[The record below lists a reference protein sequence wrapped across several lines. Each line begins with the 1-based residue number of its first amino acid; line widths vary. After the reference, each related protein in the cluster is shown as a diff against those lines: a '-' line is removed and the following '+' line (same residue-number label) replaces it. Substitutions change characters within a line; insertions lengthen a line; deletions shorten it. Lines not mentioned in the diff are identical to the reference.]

1 MREVKEEF
9 FMEEEEYM
17 PLDPQAYELEENY
30 KLFKESSM
38 YIKRNDLYL
47 PSIDAV
53 VIKTLPPG
61 VYTIHQGNDLFAK
74 NLPKIEDKL
83 YNFKDSVSE
92 EVLREINDFWSKS
105 SKFKEFDLIH
115 KRGILLEGPPGT
127 GKSSIINL
135 LCEQLVSKGGV
146 VFKLRNER
154 NFESYLDYIKLFKKI
169 EPNRNFITIIE
180 DIDTYDHI
188 KTDLLDLLDGK
199 TQFNGHIVL
208 ATTNNSGNLENTFL
222 RPSRFDLRILIGPPS
237 ENVKREYLET
247 KGFTKEELDIIIDKI
262 SKFTFADLKELF
274 ISVKLLGYNLD
285 TAIEKIS
292 NPLAKKNYLTNQL
305 GKVRI
310 GI

>member
-1 MREVKEEF
+1 
-9 FMEEEEYM
+9 MEEEDEYAR
-17 PLDPQAYELEENY
+17 LDPEDYALEDNY
-30 KLFKESSM
+30 RLTKESSM
-38 YIKRNDLYL
+38 YIKKNDLYL

-61 VYTIHQGNDLFAK
+61 VYTVHQGNDLFAK
-74 NLPKIEDKL
+74 FLPKTEDKL
-83 YNFKDSVSE
+83 YNFKDSMSSE
-92 EVLREINDFWSKS
+92 LLKEINDFWGKRLEFKKS
-105 SKFKEFDLIH
+105 EITH

-135 LCEQLVSKGGV
+135 LCDQLVSRGGV

-169 EPNRNFITIIE
+169 EPDRNFITIIE
-180 DIDTYDHI
+180 DIDTYDNI

-222 RPSRFDLRILIGPPS
+222 RPSRFDIRVLIGPPT
-237 ENVKREYLET
+237 ENVKIGYLET
-247 KGFTKEELDIIIDKI
+247 KGFTKEELDTIINKI
-262 SKFTFADLKELF
+262 TKFTFADLKELF

-305 GKVRI
+305 GKAKL